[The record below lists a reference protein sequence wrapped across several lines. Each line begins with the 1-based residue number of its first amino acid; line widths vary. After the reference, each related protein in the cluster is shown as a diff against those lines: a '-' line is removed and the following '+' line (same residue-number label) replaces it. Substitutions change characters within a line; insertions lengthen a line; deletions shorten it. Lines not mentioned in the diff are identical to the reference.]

1 MRLIRETVAKLS
13 IAGELIVFLW
23 KRKLWWLIPMVA
35 VLLAFGIVIVV
46 GGSTGA
52 GPVRVHAVLAGR
64 EIHRRGSIRR
74 LPHGDPSPRCP
85 L

>member
-1 MRLIRETVAKLS
+1 MRLITETIAKLG

-52 GPVRVHAVLAGR
+52 GPFVYTLF
-64 EIHRRGSIRR
+64 
-74 LPHGDPSPRCP
+74 
-85 L
+85 

>member
-1 MRLIRETVAKLS
+1 MCLIQETVAKLG

-52 GPVRVHAVLAGR
+52 GPFVYTLF
-64 EIHRRGSIRR
+64 
-74 LPHGDPSPRCP
+74 
-85 L
+85 

>member
-1 MRLIRETVAKLS
+1 M
-13 IAGELIVFLW
+13 IVFLW

-52 GPVRVHAVLAGR
+52 GPFVYTLF
-64 EIHRRGSIRR
+64 
-74 LPHGDPSPRCP
+74 
-85 L
+85 

>member
-1 MRLIRETVAKLS
+1 MRLIKDTAAKLR

-52 GPVRVHAVLAGR
+52 GPFVYTLF
-64 EIHRRGSIRR
+64 
-74 LPHGDPSPRCP
+74 
-85 L
+85 

>member
-1 MRLIRETVAKLS
+1 MKFVRETFAKLG

-52 GPVRVHAVLAGR
+52 GPFVYTLF
-64 EIHRRGSIRR
+64 
-74 LPHGDPSPRCP
+74 
-85 L
+85 

>member
-1 MRLIRETVAKLS
+1 MRIVKETVAKLG

-35 VLLAFGIVIVV
+35 VLLAFGIVIVA

-52 GPVRVHAVLAGR
+52 GPFVYTLF
-64 EIHRRGSIRR
+64 
-74 LPHGDPSPRCP
+74 
-85 L
+85 

>member
-1 MRLIRETVAKLS
+1 MKIVRETVAKLG
-13 IAGELIVFLW
+13 IAWELIVFLW

-52 GPVRVHAVLAGR
+52 GPFVYTLF
-64 EIHRRGSIRR
+64 
-74 LPHGDPSPRCP
+74 
-85 L
+85 

>member
-1 MRLIRETVAKLS
+1 MRLIKETFAKLG

-52 GPVRVHAVLAGR
+52 GPFVYTLF
-64 EIHRRGSIRR
+64 
-74 LPHGDPSPRCP
+74 
-85 L
+85 

>member
-1 MRLIRETVAKLS
+1 MRIVKETIAKLG

-52 GPVRVHAVLAGR
+52 GPFVYTLF
-64 EIHRRGSIRR
+64 
-74 LPHGDPSPRCP
+74 
-85 L
+85 

>member
-1 MRLIRETVAKLS
+1 MRLITETVAKLG

-52 GPVRVHAVLAGR
+52 GPFVYTLF
-64 EIHRRGSIRR
+64 
-74 LPHGDPSPRCP
+74 
-85 L
+85 

>member
-1 MRLIRETVAKLS
+1 MKIVRETIAKLG

-35 VLLAFGIVIVV
+35 VLLTFGIVIVV

-52 GPVRVHAVLAGR
+52 GPFVYTLF
-64 EIHRRGSIRR
+64 
-74 LPHGDPSPRCP
+74 
-85 L
+85 

>member
-1 MRLIRETVAKLS
+1 MRIVRETVAKLG
-13 IAGELIVFLW
+13 IAGELIIFLW

-52 GPVRVHAVLAGR
+52 GPFVYTLF
-64 EIHRRGSIRR
+64 
-74 LPHGDPSPRCP
+74 
-85 L
+85 

>member
-1 MRLIRETVAKLS
+1 MKIVRETTAKLG

-52 GPVRVHAVLAGR
+52 GPFVYTLF
-64 EIHRRGSIRR
+64 
-74 LPHGDPSPRCP
+74 
-85 L
+85 

>member
-1 MRLIRETVAKLS
+1 MRLIKETIAKLG

-52 GPVRVHAVLAGR
+52 GPFVYTLF
-64 EIHRRGSIRR
+64 
-74 LPHGDPSPRCP
+74 
-85 L
+85 

>member
-1 MRLIRETVAKLS
+1 MKIVRETSAKLG

-52 GPVRVHAVLAGR
+52 GPFVYTLF
-64 EIHRRGSIRR
+64 
-74 LPHGDPSPRCP
+74 
-85 L
+85 

>member
-1 MRLIRETVAKLS
+1 MQIVRETVSKLG

-52 GPVRVHAVLAGR
+52 GPFVYTLF
-64 EIHRRGSIRR
+64 
-74 LPHGDPSPRCP
+74 
-85 L
+85 

>member
-1 MRLIRETVAKLS
+1 MRLIRETIAKLG

-52 GPVRVHAVLAGR
+52 GPFVYTLF
-64 EIHRRGSIRR
+64 
-74 LPHGDPSPRCP
+74 
-85 L
+85 

>member
-1 MRLIRETVAKLS
+1 MGIVRETVAKLG

-52 GPVRVHAVLAGR
+52 GPFVYTLF
-64 EIHRRGSIRR
+64 
-74 LPHGDPSPRCP
+74 
-85 L
+85 

>member
-1 MRLIRETVAKLS
+1 MRFIKETIAKLG

-52 GPVRVHAVLAGR
+52 GPFVYTLF
-64 EIHRRGSIRR
+64 
-74 LPHGDPSPRCP
+74 
-85 L
+85 

>member
-1 MRLIRETVAKLS
+1 MRLIKETVAKLG

-52 GPVRVHAVLAGR
+52 GPFVYTLF
-64 EIHRRGSIRR
+64 
-74 LPHGDPSPRCP
+74 
-85 L
+85 

>member
-1 MRLIRETVAKLS
+1 MRLITETIAKLG

-46 GGSTGA
+46 GGSTGV
-52 GPVRVHAVLAGR
+52 GPFVYTLF
-64 EIHRRGSIRR
+64 
-74 LPHGDPSPRCP
+74 
-85 L
+85 

>member
-1 MRLIRETVAKLS
+1 MRIVRETIAKLG

-52 GPVRVHAVLAGR
+52 GPFVYTLF
-64 EIHRRGSIRR
+64 
-74 LPHGDPSPRCP
+74 
-85 L
+85 